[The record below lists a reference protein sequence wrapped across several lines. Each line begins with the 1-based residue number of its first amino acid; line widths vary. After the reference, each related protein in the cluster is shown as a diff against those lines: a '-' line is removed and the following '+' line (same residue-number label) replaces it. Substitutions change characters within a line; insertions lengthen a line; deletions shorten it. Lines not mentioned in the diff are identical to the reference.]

1 MNNMLLYYKYIIRAQ
16 LLLKYPAKKINSLI
30 KSILKKVLFEI
41 YLDNLKKN
49 YIIYLYNMTILL
61 RLIINKF
68 LYINKINKS
77 YSINK
82 MYFGVVLKGTHMYQF
97 LDVFTCLLLPLFES
111 FNVKLDL
118 NKFDIFGNLQYKLI
132 YCDPVFM
139 SKNAVTVWSPL
150 CSINLKIC
158 FNMADKLI
166 NYNFLQYLKFKWYV
180 NKGENE
186 NEIEVDI

>member
-1 MNNMLLYYKYIIRAQ
+1 MNNMFLYYKYVIRTQ
-16 LLLKYPAKKINSLI
+16 FLLKYPAKKINNI
-30 KSILKKVLFEI
+30 IRSILKKILFEI
-41 YLDNLKKN
+41 NLDNLKKN
-49 YIIYLYNMTILL
+49 YIIYLYNMTILI
-61 RLIINKF
+61 RLIVNKF

-82 MYFGVVLKGTHMYQF
+82 MHFNVLLKDTHMFQF
-97 LDVFTCLLLPLFES
+97 LDVFTSILLPLFES

-150 CSINLKIC
+150 CIINLKIC
-158 FNMADKLI
+158 FNIIDKFI
-166 NYNFLQYLKFKWYV
+166 NYNILQYLKFKWYIS
-180 NKGENE
+180 KNE
-186 NEIEVDI
+186 FEFNI

>member
-1 MNNMLLYYKYIIRAQ
+1 MNNMFLYYKYIIRVQ
-16 LLLKYPAKKINSLI
+16 FLLKYPAKKINNLI
-30 KSILKKVLFEI
+30 INVLKKVLFEVNF
-41 YLDNLKKN
+41 DDLKKN
-49 YIIYLYNMTILL
+49 YYIYIYNITILI

-68 LYINKINKS
+68 LYITKIKKN

-82 MYFGVVLKGTHMYQF
+82 MYFGITLKGSHMYRF
-97 LDVFTCLLLPLFES
+97 LDVFTYLLLPLFES
-111 FNVKLDL
+111 FNVMLDL

-158 FNMADKLI
+158 FNITDKLI
-166 NYNFLQYLKFKWYV
+166 NYNFLQFLKFKWYFDL
-180 NKGENE
+180 KK
-186 NEIEVDI
+186 I